1 MECEEEYN
9 ELTKLTEK
17 LHEMY
22 YQQEN
27 SDFAFSNALA
37 SSQNHLIASGLV
49 SLTRASAAEIVN
61 TLTDMDSEGFS
72 ELREAAASKVQVDA
86 AVKSLE
92 ESCRDANKRYDE
104 CLVAVEN
111 KRLAGTGN
119 RDFG

>member
-9 ELTKLTEK
+9 ELTRLTER
-17 LHEMY
+17 LHELY

-49 SLTRASAAEIVN
+49 SLTGAGAAEILN
-61 TLTDMDSEGFS
+61 TLGDMDQEGFS
-72 ELREAAASKVQVDA
+72 ELREAASSKVQIDS

-92 ESCRDANKRYDE
+92 ESYRDASKRYDR
-104 CLVAVEN
+104 CLEQAEKKEIVRE
-111 KRLAGTGN
+111 RES
-119 RDFG
+119 